1 MTAAAGSWSGTAPI
15 SFAYQWRRCDSAG
28 GACVDVGA
36 DASSYVLTGADVGS
50 TLRVQVTGSNVAGS
64 STAVSSAT
72 APVVGLSQPPVN
84 QTPPTISGTAQ
95 VGQTLTASSGS
106 WSGSPPISYAYQ
118 WRRCDSAGG
127 ACVDIAGATAASY
140 VVSAADSGSTLRV
153 RVAASNGATVSVYSN
168 GVVADSPVSYWRVA
182 DATGPLVDSRGFKNG
197 SYVNEPQ
204 RGVPGLIT
212 GDGGTAVSLDGA
224 TQYLEIPAD
233 PVWTSPT
240 FSIEL
245 VVKPEVLP
253 DNRTIWSTQEG
264 VRGWWLNTDVFGVAR
279 MFIGTGSSWQWTTAG
294 PVLTPGE
301 RHHLVATY
309 DGTRARLYVN
319 GVLASTGPAATMAPN
334 IATTPMRIGQH
345 VGAGQYWPGVID
357 DASFYAAALTASQVA
372 AHYDASV
379 NGSTVTSAATAV
391 VGGAPP
397 VAPSNTGLPV
407 VSGKAREGMKLT
419 ASSGSWSGTAPIS
432 FAYQWRRCNSAGG
445 ACVDVG
451 ANASSYVLTGA
462 DVGSTL
468 RVQVTGSN
476 VAGSST
482 AVSSATAP
490 VVGRPGKG

>member
-1 MTAAAGSWSGTAPI
+1 MSAA
-15 SFAYQWRRCDSAG
+15 DS
-28 GACVDVGA
+28 
-36 DASSYVLTGADVGS
+36 GS

-72 APVVGLSQPPVN
+72 ALVVGSSQPPVN

-95 VGQTLTASSGS
+95 AGQTLTASSGS

-118 WRRCDSAGG
+118 WRRCNSVGG

-153 RVAASNGATVSVYSN
+153 RVAATNGATASVYSN
-168 GVVADSPVSYWRVA
+168 GVEADSPVSYWRVA
-182 DATGPLVDSRGFKNG
+182 DATGPLVDSRAFKSG
-197 SYVNEPQ
+197 SYVNQPQ

-233 PVWTSPT
+233 PAWTSPT

-245 VVKPEVLP
+245 VVKPDVLP

-334 IATTPMRIGQH
+334 TTTTPMRIGQH

-407 VSGKAREGMKLT
+407 VSGT
-419 ASSGSWSGTAPIS
+419 A
-432 FAYQWRRCNSAGG
+432 QAG
-445 ACVDVG
+445 
-451 ANASSYVLTGA
+451 
-462 DVGSTL
+462 
-468 RVQVTGSN
+468 
-476 VAGSST
+476 
-482 AVSSATAP
+482 
-490 VVGRPGKG
+490 

>member
-1 MTAAAGSWSGTAPI
+1 MNGVLASTGPAVTMAPNIATTPMRIGQHAGAGQYWPGVIDDASFFPAALTASQVAAHYDASVNGSTATSAATAVVGGGAPVAPSNTGLPVVSGTAQEGLTVTASSGSWSGTAPI
-15 SFAYQWRRCDSAG
+15 SFAYQWRRCDSSG
-28 GACVDVGA
+28 GACVDVGGN
-36 DASSYVLTGADVGS
+36 ASSYVLAGADVGS
-50 TLRVQVTGSNVAGS
+50 RMRVVVTASNGAGS

-95 VGQTLTASSGS
+95 VGQTLTALSGS

-279 MFIGTGSSWQWTTAG
+279 MFIGTGSSWQWTTA
-294 PVLTPGE
+294 V
-301 RHHLVATY
+301 
-309 DGTRARLYVN
+309 
-319 GVLASTGPAATMAPN
+319 
-334 IATTPMRIGQH
+334 
-345 VGAGQYWPGVID
+345 
-357 DASFYAAALTASQVA
+357 
-372 AHYDASV
+372 
-379 NGSTVTSAATAV
+379 
-391 VGGAPP
+391 
-397 VAPSNTGLPV
+397 
-407 VSGKAREGMKLT
+407 
-419 ASSGSWSGTAPIS
+419 
-432 FAYQWRRCNSAGG
+432 RC
-445 ACVDVG
+445 
-451 ANASSYVLTGA
+451 
-462 DVGSTL
+462 
-468 RVQVTGSN
+468 
-476 VAGSST
+476 
-482 AVSSATAP
+482 
-490 VVGRPGKG
+490 